1 MGEDCPALAFKK
13 VIASQLHPHK
23 QIHKKFPTRHS
34 REHATKKSSRDYSIL
49 FLNLHPWLTKIC
61 MTIISMRPLYPW
73 WLPHMVEVATID
85 NTNVTS
91 KKYLHV

>member
-1 MGEDCPALAFKK
+1 
-13 VIASQLHPHK
+13 
-23 QIHKKFPTRHS
+23 
-34 REHATKKSSRDYSIL
+34 
-49 FLNLHPWLTKIC
+49 
-61 MTIISMRPLYPW
+61 MTIISMCPLYPW